1 MAIFDSLTMR
11 NIIKGLVSI
20 QFFAGVGLTL
30 MSFGILDIP
39 ADLEQ
44 VCKHGYYDVFGID
57 IDPVLGLKIVGLSK
71 MLGII
76 ALNGFLGGS
85 LEFISNLCLLLPS
98 YAAYR
103 GHKKLGDNS
112 EIAPLIA
119 CVFYVLLLLLPK
131 NTTKNTKTE

>member
-57 IDPVLGLKIVGLSK
+57 IDPVLGLKIVGFSK
-71 MLGII
+71 QIFVCQ
-76 ALNGFLGGS
+76 ATGF
-85 LEFISNLCLLLPS
+85 ENDWF
-98 YAAYR
+98 
-103 GHKKLGDNS
+103 
-112 EIAPLIA
+112 
-119 CVFYVLLLLLPK
+119 F
-131 NTTKNTKTE
+131 